1 MRAQAE
7 LLYTTY
13 AAGSGASPGAGRILR
28 ACHRGSGA
36 IRMDDLFRL
45 DPRRR
50 EAALALLVTTIRHG
64 ADGIPLS
71 EERIDEIVRDDT
83 LI

>member
-1 MRAQAE
+1 MHDQAE
-7 LLYTTY
+7 LFYTTY

-45 DPRRR
+45 DPGRR
-50 EAALALLVTTIRHG
+50 EAALALIVTTIRHG
-64 ADGIPLS
+64 ADGVPLS
-71 EERIDEIVRDDT
+71 QDKVDEIFRDDT
-83 LI
+83 PI